1 MINLQTVA
9 IFSTDRSIRN
19 FASHGKIIVFTVGE
33 QFAGQRRH
41 ERHGSNRPSTTAI
54 STTFYEVNSVVIRR
68 ALFPRLKGKAF
79 AHRRIACVDASGH
92 IVECKPRSQHLNRSF
107 LRPPSLPVPL
117 LTRHSS
123 NVPTSL
129 ESIFSPTSPL
139 ESSEFLFNAL
149 SCAQFTSVALEHYVF
164 TIEKSN
170 VEGIK
175 RYGIVWKRGEARVFL
190 LQSKRFDFEIKFF
203 RGTEWYC
210 IPKTSNFN
218 A

>member
-1 MINLQTVA
+1 MLPSLSYESRDSKKVMDNCSIKNRSRRREKKMINLQTVA

-92 IVECKPRSQHLNRSF
+92 IVECKPRS
-107 LRPPSLPVPL
+107 
-117 LTRHSS
+117 
-123 NVPTSL
+123 
-129 ESIFSPTSPL
+129 
-139 ESSEFLFNAL
+139 
-149 SCAQFTSVALEHYVF
+149 
-164 TIEKSN
+164 
-170 VEGIK
+170 
-175 RYGIVWKRGEARVFL
+175 RG
-190 LQSKRFDFEIKFF
+190 
-203 RGTEWYC
+203 
-210 IPKTSNFN
+210 P
-218 A
+218 